1 MKHVSALEAVLERP
15 PGGLA
20 SLLLRDNRRT
30 MARNI
35 VSAAV
40 VAFLIPLTS
49 SFAQQAPPARELGI
63 KYMRDSQ
70 EYGTLARQVYRLA
83 SEAAVRGAEEGLR
96 GLWAV
101 VLDVDETA
109 LDNSAYQLERAAY
122 GQPYDSASWAA
133 WVERREAGAVPGV
146 ADFIALVRKAGGR
159 VAWISNRD
167 ARLTEPTRA
176 NLEAVGLWAASDR
189 LCLQKSS
196 QHTKADRRREV
207 ITGAGEC
214 AWSSS
219 PMRVVAFVGDQ
230 MGDFPGAVEQIPQTG
245 SDAAFGRVCFLLP
258 NSMYG
263 AWTTSVTRV
272 PGVR

>member
-1 MKHVSALEAVLERP
+1 MTRTGSQW
-15 PGGLA
+15 GGDD
-20 SLLLRDNRRT
+20 LRDNRRT

-49 SFAQQAPPARELGI
+49 SSAQQAPPARELAI
-63 KYMRDSQ
+63 KYTRDSQ
-70 EYGTLARQVYRLA
+70 EYATLARQVYRLA
-83 SEAAVRGAEEGLR
+83 GEAASRGGQQSSGR
-96 GLWAV
+96 PWAV

-109 LDNSAYQLERAAY
+109 LDNSTYQLERAAY
-122 GQPYDSASWAA
+122 GLPYDSASWAA

-146 ADFIALVRKAGGR
+146 AAFLALVRKDGGR
-159 VAWISNRD
+159 VAWISNR
-167 ARLTEPTRA
+167 AASLTEPTRA
-176 NLEAVGLWAASDR
+176 NLEAVGLWAGSDR

-207 ITGAGEC
+207 VTGDGEC
-214 AWSSS
+214 AWSGS

-230 MGDFPGAVEQIPQTG
+230 MGDFPGPAEQISQTG
-245 SDAAFGRVCFLLP
+245 SDAAFGRICFLLP

-263 AWTTSVTRV
+263 AWTTSVTRG
-272 PGVR
+272 PAVR